1 MIAKHVQGDK
11 KTSSAARLVRYIVN
25 AKGGIDPRSWKQTAD
40 YILDLGKSDTNEFGE
55 KVGGVRVSN
64 CGTDDPAAATL
75 LIEMTQKFNTRS
87 KAEKTYHLV
96 FSFPSG
102 EQPPLEVL
110 HAIEDE
116 LCASIGYADHQRIS
130 AVHIDTDNLHV
141 HVAIN
146 QIHPTGFQNI
156 QPYQDMPRLMEA
168 CERLEIKYGLERDNH
183 GLDQRTKNNER
194 RIKRRNDELRLGP
207 AQRPDERDS
216 LFRRYLCQS
225 YNLAISERPA
235 AQTLNGLRNLSSCHM
250 ARASEGT
257 AVLLPDDARA
267 GVEQSGEEPADGL
280 RRAGNGARTDA
291 GSAVTGLSARI
302 RDIERQ
308 GLQETLAGYVGRELG
323 ESFSKVQSWSQL
335 HEKAGEHGL
344 TIKLRGAGLV
354 IGDEGLDMWTK
365 ASSVD
370 RNLSLGALT
379 RKLGAFEAWGK
390 GGDNDKPTA
399 AGLSDEPA
407 KPGNPKLRYQPK
419 PLSKHPSSA
428 KLFER
433 YQSERAQMA
442 VRRTNGFAAI
452 KQESEHLRQKLKQW
466 NIAQRMVLKVTTR
479 GASKKIAQTLIRHQ
493 YMAAHQTN
501 RTALAAKRQQLF
513 EDTRLPSWAD
523 WLLIQ
528 ARRGNAEALLIL
540 QERQKRCDR
549 GGDTLT
555 AAIPGIARQLVR
567 PDLNPRIDSQ
577 GNVTY
582 RASDGGIVVDRG
594 KLVHAKSNSTNTALM
609 ALEIA
614 SRKFDG
620 QPLVVEGTDQF
631 KQDVAALARK
641 YKFDVRFADPEMESA
656 RVAADIAKSA
666 KLKRIEFTSLQR
678 EEGTGMEVVDAD
690 TASPLSTWVAS
701 RNAHLGK
708 VQNILPHRLWKPTD
722 AGSCIYQGKRKVEGG
737 QEILL
742 LQKGTEMLVMP
753 ASAQVVAKISRLR
766 IGQAVKLDPRGRFVS
781 ANEIERE

>member
-1 MIAKHVQGDK
+1 MIAKRVPAQK
-11 KTSSAARLVRYIVN
+11 QTSSAAGLVRYIVN

-40 YILDLGKSDTNEFGE
+40 YILDSRTEDANEYGE
-55 KVGGVRVSN
+55 KVGGVRVTN
-64 CGTDDPAAATL
+64 CNTDDVALATMAIDL
-75 LIEMTQKFNTRS
+75 TQKRNSTS
-87 KAEKTYHLV
+87 KNDKTYHLV
-96 FSFPSG
+96 FSFSPG
-102 EQPPLEVL
+102 EEPPLEVL

-130 AVHIDTDNLHV
+130 AVHIDKDHLHV

-146 QIHPTGFQNI
+146 KVHPRGFQNI
-156 QPYQDMPRLMEA
+156 EPYYDKNKLMEA
-168 CERLEIKYGLERDNH
+168 CDRLEIKFGLERNYH
-183 GLDQRTKNNER
+183 GLDTRTKNNER
-194 RIKRRNDELRLGP
+194 HIERRNDELRLGP

-250 ARASEGT
+250 ARASEGA
-257 AVLLPDDARA
+257 AVLLPGDARA

-291 GSAVTGLSARI
+291 RATANGLSARI

-308 GLQETLAGYVGRELG
+308 GLQETLAGYVARELG
-323 ESFSKVQSWSQL
+323 ESFLKAQSWSQL

-354 IGDEGLDMWTK
+354 IGDEGLDLWTK

-433 YQSERAQMA
+433 YQRERAQMA
-442 VRRTNGFAAI
+442 VRRTDGFSAI
-452 KQESEHLRQKLKQW
+452 KQESAHLRQKLKQW
-466 NIAQRMVLKVTTR
+466 NSAQRMVLKITTR
-479 GASKKIAQTLIRHQ
+479 GASKKLAQTLIRHQ
-493 YMAAHQTN
+493 YAAAQQTN
-501 RTALAAKRQQLF
+501 RSALAAKRQQLF
-513 EDTRLPSWAD
+513 EDTQLPSWVD

-528 ARRGNAEALLIL
+528 ARRGDAEALLIL
-540 QERQKRCDR
+540 QERQKRSDR
-549 GGDTLT
+549 NCDTLA
-555 AAIPGIARQLVR
+555 AAIPDVVRQLVR
-567 PDLNPRIDSQ
+567 PDLNPRIDSR

-582 RASDGGIVVDRG
+582 RASDGGIVVDTG
-594 KLVHAKSNSTNTALM
+594 ALVHAKSNSINAAMM

-614 SRKFDG
+614 YRKFDG
-620 QPLVVEGTDQF
+620 QPLIVDGTDRF
-631 KQDVAALARK
+631 KRDVMTLARK
-641 YKFDVRFADPEMESA
+641 YKFDVRFADPVMESA
-656 RVAADIAKSA
+656 RVAPHLVRRAEPK
-666 KLKRIEFTSLQR
+666 KPEFP
-678 EEGTGMEVVDAD
+678 
-690 TASPLSTWVAS
+690 ASPPEDRAGVALGTATPLDGWIAS

-708 VQNILPHRLWKPTD
+708 VQDILPHRLWTSTD
-722 AGSCIYQGKRKVEGG
+722 AGRCTYQGRRKVDGG

-742 LQKGTEMLVMP
+742 LRKGTEMLVMP
-753 ASAQVVAKISRLR
+753 ASSRVVAKVSRLR
-766 IGQAVKLDPRGRFVS
+766 IGQTVKLDQRGRFVS
-781 ANEIERE
+781 ANDILMDVW